1 MTKFSKATRTDV
13 YNVQN
18 KPFYLRIVQ
27 NYMSE
32 DNNTNSFSI
41 DEIVRELDRE
51 NTNVI
56 ISKEIKKFNKPTTV
70 VRGLEE
76 RNDVQLIARELK
88 KNLGTGGTYKNGQI
102 ILQGDHRESVKN
114 FLIARGFKQDS
125 IDLR

>member
-1 MTKFSKATRTDV
+1 
-13 YNVQN
+13 
-18 KPFYLRIVQ
+18 
-27 NYMSE
+27 MSE

-51 NTNVI
+51 KTNVI

-70 VRGLEE
+70 IRGLEE
-76 RNDVQLIARELK
+76 RNDVQLIAREIK
-88 KNLGTGGTYKNGQI
+88 KNLGTGGTYKKGQI

-125 IDLR
+125 IDLI

>member
-1 MTKFSKATRTDV
+1 
-13 YNVQN
+13 
-18 KPFYLRIVQ
+18 
-27 NYMSE
+27 MSE

-51 NTNVI
+51 NTNLI